1 MAEQS
6 GLSIVI
12 PIYNEAGSIGN
23 LPERLTRIL
32 SQIQDPVELILV
44 NDGSTDGSGEA
55 LRKLEIPGLR
65 ILEHTKNRGYG
76 ASLKTGM
83 REAAYPWIAITDADE
98 TYPDHRIP
106 EFYNTIRTENF
117 DMLVGAR
124 VGKNAKIPWVRKP
137 AKWII
142 GMLANYVAQYK
153 IPDINSGLR
162 IFRKQTLMEYISI
175 LPDGFSLTTTI
186 TLAMLTCGHTV
197 KYFPIE
203 YARRTGRSK
212 IKPIRDTINFI
223 HLVIRT
229 SLLFDPLRIFVPAA
243 LLMFFCAA
251 SIALYSSYY
260 LERLLDTTVA
270 IFAVGGFQVLATGM
284 IADIINRRLKR

>member
-1 MAEQS
+1 MTAQS

-12 PIYNEAGSIGN
+12 PIYNEVGSMDN
-23 LPERLTRIL
+23 LPERLMRIR
-32 SQIQDPVELILV
+32 SQIEDPVEFILV
-44 NDGSTDGSGEA
+44 NDGSNDGSGEA
-55 LRKLEIPGLR
+55 LKQLKIEGLL
-65 ILEHTKNRGYG
+65 ILEHTQNRGYG

-83 REAAYPWIAITDADE
+83 RKAAYPWIAITDADE

-106 EFYNTIRTENF
+106 EFYNTIRNENL

-124 VGKNAKIPWVRKP
+124 VGKNAKIPWVRRP
-137 AKWII
+137 AKWFIAK
-142 GMLANYVAQYK
+142 LSNYVAQYK

-162 IFRKQTLMEYISI
+162 VFRKQTLMKYISI

-186 TLAMLTCGHTV
+186 TLAMLTCDHSV
-197 KYFPIE
+197 KYVPIE
-203 YARRTGRSK
+203 YARRTGKSK
-212 IKPIRDTINFI
+212 IKPVRDTINFV

-243 LLMFFCAA
+243 LMMMLCAV
-251 SIALYSSYY
+251 SVALYSSYY

-284 IADIINRRLKR
+284 IADIVNRRLSR